1 MCYLLLVFALGG
13 AAEQP
18 RCDACDKVDC
28 PGAVGGACPHFRDA
42 RGRPLPRVQPHPS
55 AEQLTADKN
64 DSSREPI
71 IAKGVVVPMD
81 GEKLRCFYNSI
92 VAGLRHCGHVCAA
105 ELSTVPSLRRCL
117 ADFLSGPLAPLI
129 RINNAE
135 TLAEAALRDG
145 TSMDQMA
152 TDIQCDGAQGIG
164 GSEAAA
170 ITSGALVIDIFTW
183 QRYGRGRFRLMESAT
198 QLAPT
203 TPTGTVHL
211 VLKPG
216 SPFGHYDLLRLTQ
229 PMPALAPLKGPEADQ
244 RRCDVLAWAKAVR
257 AARRAATLPPPP
269 LPASLPPSAP
279 PVFTRAK
286 ASATKPVATKA
297 VPKAKA
303 TAETEAAA
311 EAKEAR
317 EAAKKAAA
325 AKAAAERAAAKAEN
339 TARMEEERRKAA
351 RKTAAHWLR
360 TKAEEVKA
368 GAHMAAEAEAAAV
381 RARDSVGLR
390 VRTVAT
396 SSIT

>member
-55 AEQLTADKN
+55 AEQLRADKN

-211 VLKPG
+211 VLKPRVAEV
-216 SPFGHYDLLRLTQ
+216 HRLARTARSV
-229 PMPALAPLKGPEADQ
+229 ALAMQ
-244 RRCDVLAWAKAVR
+244 RRVPRRMGWPLRGPKKQRRNRSRRSRLHKGERKSTKMLRRAKVVDGRTSVDQELYLCDV
-257 AARRAATLPPPP
+257 
-269 LPASLPPSAP
+269 
-279 PVFTRAK
+279 
-286 ASATKPVATKA
+286 
-297 VPKAKA
+297 
-303 TAETEAAA
+303 
-311 EAKEAR
+311 
-317 EAAKKAAA
+317 
-325 AKAAAERAAAKAEN
+325 
-339 TARMEEERRKAA
+339 
-351 RKTAAHWLR
+351 
-360 TKAEEVKA
+360 
-368 GAHMAAEAEAAAV
+368 
-381 RARDSVGLR
+381 DQ
-390 VRTVAT
+390 T
-396 SSIT
+396 SDVNIECEYRIQLYVL

>member
-1 MCYLLLVFALGG
+1 MTCDAHIDTGAHIDTISHDPSPSSSLPSHLYSPMCYLLLVFALGG

-135 TLAEAALRDG
+135 TLAEGALRDG

-152 TDIQCDGAQGIG
+152 TGIQCDGAHAESFSAGKRAGTFGTI
-164 GSEAAA
+164 
-170 ITSGALVIDIFTW
+170 TW
-183 QRYGRGRFRLMESAT
+183 QSIALLQRSLRRRHQRRRNQQKGPQRRLLMPASQRMPGLRGRPSANSPRVAEVHRLARTARS
-198 QLAPT
+198 
-203 TPTGTVHL
+203 V
-211 VLKPG
+211 
-216 SPFGHYDLLRLTQ
+216 
-229 PMPALAPLKGPEADQ
+229 ALAMQ
-244 RRCDVLAWAKAVR
+244 RRVPRRMGWPLRGPKKQRRNRSRRSRLHKGERKSTKMLRRAKVVDGRTSVDQELYLCDV
-257 AARRAATLPPPP
+257 
-269 LPASLPPSAP
+269 
-279 PVFTRAK
+279 
-286 ASATKPVATKA
+286 
-297 VPKAKA
+297 
-303 TAETEAAA
+303 
-311 EAKEAR
+311 
-317 EAAKKAAA
+317 
-325 AKAAAERAAAKAEN
+325 
-339 TARMEEERRKAA
+339 
-351 RKTAAHWLR
+351 
-360 TKAEEVKA
+360 
-368 GAHMAAEAEAAAV
+368 
-381 RARDSVGLR
+381 DQ
-390 VRTVAT
+390 T
-396 SSIT
+396 SDVNIECEYRIQLYVL